1 LLREYSRKLR
11 DYGLLVDVPWRPNIP
26 GVRSILQTLQN
37 VTDGW
42 RNERSNGAC
51 ARWRFDATWHGPS
64 CLIKPGLRALNEV
77 SRRLAGI
84 SFCRVGGPK
93 YVGSSITREPENECA
108 TLPTKIGLDNPIE
121 RTFPTRE
128 AAISAASTNHWR
140 QYVAVQAAVRWGAT
154 PCSGVRRLAQT
165 ALGARRRCLESRV
178 RQLAQRTPKC
188 APRCFPAAVRRV
200 SAGYRTT
207 YGTTAGR
214 GRHWRYRAPG

>member
-1 LLREYSRKLR
+1 MAE
-11 DYGLLVDVPWRPNIP
+11 
-26 GVRSILQTLQN
+26 
-37 VTDGW
+37 
-42 RNERSNGAC
+42 
-51 ARWRFDATWHGPS
+51 
-64 CLIKPGLRALNEV
+64 RALQWRV
-77 SRRLAGI
+77 RAALRCHVARSVVLDQARPPCPQLGI
-84 SFCRVGGPK
+84 
-93 YVGSSITREPENECA
+93 A
-108 TLPTKIGLDNPIE
+108 TLGGDIVLSRGRAKICWQHDHAGAVKRMRYIADQIGLDNPVE
-121 RTFPTRE
+121 RAFPTRE

-214 GRHWRYRAPG
+214 GHHWRCRAPG